1 MRRISREVI
10 FERGDSAWTGDLRLK
25 AAGRLLAHI
34 KEAHTEDGHVNS
46 VKATIAFMKKE
57 ETDRIERCKAFFPP
71 LLYGKNLVAAI
82 EKNLCPFCEITQA
95 EEVKAACLAN
105 ADLGGEPVHAPEGS
119 AERYAV
125 DASGRLT
132 RQRSNTP
139 DGKAVRE
146 WFDFMKGFWFE
157 ETE

>member
-25 AAGRLLAHI
+25 TAGRLLAHI
-34 KEAHTEDGHVNS
+34 KEAHTEDGDVNS
-46 VKATIAFMKKE
+46 VKTTIAFMKKA
-57 ETDRIERCKAFFPP
+57 ETGRIERCKAFFPP
-71 LLYGKNLVAAI
+71 LLDGKNLVAAI
-82 EKNLCPFCEITQA
+82 EKNLCPFCEVARA

-105 ADLGGEPVHAPEGS
+105 ADRGGDPVYAPEGS
-119 AERYAV
+119 AERYGV

-132 RQRSNTP
+132 RQRSSAP
-139 DGKAVRE
+139 DGRAVRE

-157 ETE
+157 ETD